1 MSETE
6 AQKRQ
11 FYEDMKER
19 MGCHVQQ
26 VHGLAWAAAKMLV
39 NRSSTWEEW
48 EDDDDDAAPV
58 RSRSPVRPIGARA
71 SRAASSSGSQG
82 IIGGAPRQEWSEVH
96 NPHLHHRV
104 LYDVTGSAIMVDL
117 SYSTRSELRLVRN
130 TINQLFQ
137 DGMGRS

>member
-1 MSETE
+1 MCEAE

-39 NRSSTWEEW
+39 NRSSTLEEW
-48 EDDDDDAAPV
+48 EDDDGDAAPV
-58 RSRSPVRPIGARA
+58 RSWSPARPSGARA

-104 LYDVTGSAIMVDL
+104 LYDVTGSAIM
-117 SYSTRSELRLVRN
+117 
-130 TINQLFQ
+130 
-137 DGMGRS
+137 G